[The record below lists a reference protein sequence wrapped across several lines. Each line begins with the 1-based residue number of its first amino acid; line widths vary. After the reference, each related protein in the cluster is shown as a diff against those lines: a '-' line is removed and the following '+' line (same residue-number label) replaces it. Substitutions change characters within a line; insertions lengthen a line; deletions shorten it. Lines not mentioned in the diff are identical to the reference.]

1 MPTITDLPIGAKL
14 KFGAYSVSGEM
25 PHKIC
30 WVKAHRDG
38 TILTEFIE
46 DQCAFDAKESD
57 NPDEYRRTYGNN
69 RYSLSNGHQFLN
81 AEGTDWFRP
90 THEHDTAPED
100 RLMRNGRY
108 GYVHKPGFLH
118 CFEEWEIEAIEE
130 SEVKTALPTVDI
142 PTGGKKYETVYAK
155 VFLPSRTNVGCGT
168 ENRIQEGEVWDLFAD
183 GANRA
188 CLFSPELYAN
198 TPNNDKPECE
208 DEERYYYLRSPS
220 SGSPSSV
227 RGVFR
232 NGRIGT
238 ACAYNDHVGV
248 RPALKLNPEILI
260 SDEPDG
266 DGYYEVLSAPQ
277 EIIEIDEEEFF
288 TILKKM

>member
-1 MPTITDLPIGAKL
+1 MPTIADLPIGAKL

-38 TILTEFIE
+38 TILTEFME
-46 DQCAFDAKESD
+46 EQCAFDAKEPD
-57 NPDEYRRTYGNN
+57 NPNEYRRSHGNN
-69 RYSLSNGHQFLN
+69 RYSQSNVHQFLN
-81 AEGTDWFRP
+81 AEEIDWFRP
-90 THEHDTAPED
+90 AHEYDAAPED
-100 RLMRNGRY
+100 RLMYEGRY

-118 CFEEWEIEAIEE
+118 YFDEWEVEAIEE
-130 SEVKTALPTVDI
+130 SEIKTALPTEDI
-142 PTGGKKYETVYAK
+142 PTGGEKHETIYAK
-155 VFLPSRTNVGCGT
+155 VFIPSRTNVGSGT
-168 ENRIQEGEVWDLFAD
+168 ENHIQEGEVWDLFAN
-183 GANRA
+183 GASRS

-198 TPNNDKPECE
+198 AQNDDKPECE
-208 DEERYYYLRSPS
+208 DEKWYYYLRSPRS
-220 SGSPSSV
+220 DRSYSV
-227 RGVFR
+227 RCVILDGSFD
-232 NGRIGT
+232 NAS
-238 ACAYNDHVGV
+238 ACHGYLGV

-288 TILKKM
+288 AILKNM